1 VTESRADSYGDAL
14 TRPFWEGAEK
24 RELLIQH
31 CLQCG
36 HHQFY
41 PRPICLACN
50 SADIEWVSA
59 AGTGTVY
66 SKTTVWVE
74 VIADLVPPYIV
85 GIVELDEGPRMTS
98 NLLPGQCEIGQRV
111 KVAWREREG
120 LPPLPVFEA
129 VGPG

>member
-1 VTESRADSYGDAL
+1 MESYGDAM
-14 TRPFWEGAEK
+14 TRPFWDGAQK
-24 RELLIQH
+24 RVLLLQR
-31 CLQCG
+31 CLHCG

-50 SADIEWVSA
+50 GTDLEWVKA

-66 SKTTVWVE
+66 SKTTVCIE
-74 VIADLVPPYIV
+74 VIADLAPPYIV

-98 NLLPGQCEIGQRV
+98 NLLPGPCEIGQRV
-111 KVAWREREG
+111 RVAWRERDE

-129 VGPG
+129 LGQDDR